1 MGVFSRIGEIINANI
16 NSMLDKAENP
26 KKMVRLMINEMEDTL
41 TRVKSSAAEV
51 IADRIRLAR
60 ERDELEQRAEDWA
73 TKAALAVNKGR
84 DDLAREALEQKLTYD
99 QRAAEV
105 DQKVTELE
113 EVVRQYQVDI
123 ERLEAQL
130 NNAFQ
135 RQRELQAKN
144 KQVRNRK
151 QVDSY
156 LNTQDAFNK
165 FEQFNRRLDRL
176 EAETE
181 VMGYG
186 QNQEQNL
193 EQKFAE
199 LEQSSRIE
207 AELQKLKKL
216 KIKVPPTP
224 SKENP

>member
-16 NSMLDKAENP
+16 NAMLDKAEDP

-51 IADRIRLAR
+51 IADRIRLTR
-60 ERDELEQRAEDWA
+60 ERDELRARADDWENKA
-73 TKAALAVNKGR
+73 TLAVTKGR
-84 DDLAREALEQKLTYD
+84 DDLAREALEQKLSYAR
-99 QRAAEV
+99 RAEEV
-105 DQKVTELE
+105 DVKVAELE
-113 EVVRQYQVDI
+113 DVVRRYQQDI
-123 ERLEAQL
+123 ERLESQL
-130 NNAFQ
+130 NSAFS

-144 KQVRNRK
+144 KQARNRK
-151 QVDSY
+151 KVASY

-181 VMGYG
+181 VLGYG
-186 QNQEQNL
+186 KDEEQNL

-207 AELQKLKKL
+207 DELQKLKNL
-216 KIKVPPTP
+216 KFNLNQPNT
-224 SKENP
+224 KES

>member
-16 NSMLDKAENP
+16 NAMLDKAEDP

-51 IADRIRLAR
+51 IADRIRLTR
-60 ERDELEQRAEDWA
+60 ERDELRARADDWENKA
-73 TKAALAVNKGR
+73 TLAVTKGR
-84 DDLAREALEQKLTYD
+84 DDLAREALEQKLSYAR
-99 QRAAEV
+99 RAEEV
-105 DQKVTELE
+105 DLKVAELE
-113 EVVRQYQVDI
+113 DVVRRYQQDI
-123 ERLEAQL
+123 ERLESQL
-130 NNAFQ
+130 NSAFS

-144 KQVRNRK
+144 KQARNRK
-151 QVDSY
+151 QVASY

-181 VMGYG
+181 VLGYG
-186 QNQEQNL
+186 KGEEQNL

-199 LEQSSRIE
+199 LEQSARIE
-207 AELQKLKKL
+207 DELQKLKKL
-216 KIKVPPTP
+216 KIKVNQPNT
-224 SKENP
+224 KES

>member
-16 NSMLDKAENP
+16 NAMLDKAEDPN
-26 KKMVRLMINEMEDTL
+26 KMVRLMINEMEDTL

-51 IADRIRLAR
+51 IADRIRLSR
-60 ERDELEQRAEDWA
+60 ERDELRMRAEDWENKA
-73 TKAALAVNKGR
+73 TLAVTKGR

-99 QRAAEV
+99 QRAAEAGK
-105 DQKVTELE
+105 KVTEME
-113 EVVRQYQVDI
+113 DVVRKYQLDI

-130 NNAFQ
+130 NSAFQ

-144 KQVRNRK
+144 KQARNRK

-186 QNQEQNL
+186 QNEEQSL

-207 AELQKLKKL
+207 AELQKLKNL
-216 KIKVPPTP
+216 KINIKPTEQ
-224 SKENP
+224 KD

>member
-16 NSMLDKAENP
+16 NAMLDKAEDPN
-26 KKMVRLMINEMEDTL
+26 KMVRLMINEMEDTL

-51 IADRIRLAR
+51 IADRIRLTR
-60 ERDELEQRAEDWA
+60 ERDELRARADDWE
-73 TKAALAVNKGR
+73 TKATLAVTKGR
-84 DDLAREALEQKLTYD
+84 DDLAREALEQKLSYAR
-99 QRAAEV
+99 RADEV
-105 DQKVTELE
+105 DLKVAELE
-113 EVVRQYQVDI
+113 DVVRRYQQDI
-123 ERLEAQL
+123 ERLESQL
-130 NNAFQ
+130 NSAFS

-144 KQVRNRK
+144 KQARNRQ
-151 QVDSY
+151 QVASY

-181 VMGYG
+181 VLGYG
-186 QNQEQNL
+186 KGPEQSL

-207 AELQKLKKL
+207 DELQKLKKL
-216 KIKVPPTP
+216 KLKVNQPNT
-224 SKENP
+224 KES